1 MCTDRSEAR
10 SMWPTPDDLSA
21 SPYADQFVL
30 KGGMLLAAF
39 GARRPTADADV
50 LARDEATVLARVVK
64 VARQPV
70 ADDGVEFRTE
80 TVTARTIRNEA
91 LYAGVRI
98 AMDARTATA
107 TVRFRLDTNF
117 GDPITPPPQRI
128 DLL

>member
-1 MCTDRSEAR
+1 M
-10 SMWPTPDDLSA
+10 
-21 SPYADQFVL
+21 
-30 KGGMLLAAF
+30 
-39 GARRPTADADV
+39 
-50 LARDEATVLARVVK
+50 VK